1 MEVKIMGAK
10 CCGKA
15 AEGHSCGCGTKR
27 ADTATVQEPDWIP
40 DGDGR
45 AIGQQDLAINLSPLH
60 AEHEQGYDDRDDE
73 AIGEK
78 HRGRH
83 SQDMKARRDESKG
96 MTDSLNPHHPY
107 SDVST
112 MSANTVGS
120 PSPTFNEN
128 ITGQDGPSDSPTN
141 ATFEAM
147 RVLAPTT
154 EDWKAARE
162 AIRKHDWGEVIHDDY
177 LVYRDGT
184 SNKFY
189 YVAVTERDGQYYPI
203 AVWDRIGYFAKK
215 LREGKEAGRMRNLAG
230 GKDQMTSRGLPSKSA
245 AYNMGQAIVKK
256 KEKKGYEPYTLHN
269 AEHTLAQI
277 EGPTAEATSGGLHAP
292 SSFTMTWEDGMG
304 TSSPSMPPNEIAW
317 AENVQEAEDKV
328 LGMGLM
334 DWGIAAVTLFV
345 AGKAVEWG
353 LNRNKGNKVTK
364 EAKGCGCAGKRVV
377 KSETVEKHSEYSV
390 GHINPV
396 EVEGQ
401 NDIRNAES
409 IRLPT
414 PHAGP
419 QSTHRQGNRPSLKMW

>member
-1 MEVKIMGAK
+1 MEVKIMGKK

-15 AEGHSCGCGTKR
+15 AEGHDCGCATKR

-60 AEHEQGYDDRDDE
+60 AD
-73 AIGEK
+73 
-78 HRGRH
+78 
-83 SQDMKARRDESKG
+83 
-96 MTDSLNPHHPY
+96 
-107 SDVST
+107 
-112 MSANTVGS
+112 TVGS

-154 EDWKAARE
+154 DDWKAARE
-162 AIRKHDWGEVIHDDY
+162 AIRKHNWGEVIHDDY

-189 YVAVTERDGQYYPI
+189 YVAITERDGQYYPI

-390 GHINPV
+390 GQINPV

-419 QSTHRQGNRPSLKMW
+419 QTTHRQGNRPSLKMW